1 MAVWSI
7 KIVPGANPGDPARFV
22 PQNQAPAADGTYPN
36 GLSAD
41 PGDLVSWDNATQDD
55 HLILQTK
62 TAAGGSVPMPLG
74 GLLWDRV
81 TPGHQTAAWLVTGAS
96 GTTVFY
102 SCLIHPQE
110 KGKITVT

>member
-1 MAVWSI
+1 
-7 KIVPGANPGDPARFV
+7 
-22 PQNQAPAADGTYPN
+22 
-36 GLSAD
+36 
-41 PGDLVSWDNATQDD
+41 
-55 HLILQTK
+55 
-62 TAAGGSVPMPLG
+62 MPLG

-81 TPGHQTAAWLVTGAS
+81 TPGHQTAAWSVTGAS